1 MHSINAPDFDG
12 EPGLPAHSFPDSLPV
27 ELGGKALIPR
37 KTLHVERRVRVSLVD
52 ISVNLQEYAPVV
64 EARKQHRLVNE
75 PSWRADGDALK
86 EPGDIVGVHSDAAVT
101 VEVEHA
107 GRCDGAVDSDTR
119 NAEPNPVFSER
130 VLGTW
135 RHTARDRLALA

>member
-1 MHSINAPDFDG
+1 VHSVNAPDFDG

-27 ELGGKALIPR
+27 EPGSKGVIPR
-37 KTLHVERRVRVSLVD
+37 KTLHVEPRVRVSPVD

-86 EPGDIVGVHSDAAVT
+86 EPGDIVGVHSEAAVAL
-101 VEVEHA
+101 EVEDA
-107 GRCDGAVDSDTR
+107 GRCDRAVDSDTR
-119 NAEPNPVFSER
+119 YAESNPVFSER
-130 VLGTW
+130 VLGTR
-135 RHTARDRLALA
+135 RHAV